1 MQSPQQSNSLS
12 NRLIPHHDG
21 SELYV
26 TPKSPRIGDS
36 ITLRVR
42 VPKSY
47 SFQKSFVRL
56 YEDGEP
62 RSYELSLLQKGTHED
77 WWGVTIT
84 LVNKTLQ
91 YRFVFLSTDKY
102 EWLTAR
108 GLFAH
113 DVHSNTDFKIFSGT
127 RAPEWVHSSVFYQ
140 IFPDRFAKSEVK
152 RALPDWAVARN
163 WTDLPAQVR
172 SEISSELYGGDL
184 VGVEEHI
191 DHIEDLGV
199 NGIYFTP
206 FFPARS
212 NHRYDASSFSEVD
225 PVLGG
230 DQALDSLVSTA
241 RSRNIRILGD
251 LTSNHCGAGHPWLKD
266 AIADVNSEERS
277 FFYWDPS
284 VPHGY
289 VGWWGV
295 PSLPKLNF
303 NSLELRKRMYSA
315 ANSIVKKWLSPAKGL
330 SGWRID
336 VGNMTG
342 RQGSDDLHDLVM
354 HGIRQA
360 MDEAG
365 EEFWL
370 VAENGD
376 FVASDLD
383 GYGWHGAMNY
393 QGFMRP
399 VWNWLQSNSEIGG
412 GFQGLPFQMPRFTG
426 AQLVSSMREFS
437 AAIPWD
443 SYTSCMLLLDSHD
456 TARMRTVVN
465 GDRDRHLSGMALAL
479 TIPGVP
485 SIYAGDE
492 IGLEG
497 SNGEAGRRTIDWD
510 NQNSWDQDF
519 LKSVKSLIQ
528 LRRTRHALIN
538 GGLRWLEIADDY
550 LLFARESKEEALL
563 IFISRTGVDIEIDLE
578 AHGVKLQ
585 KTLFGVEQSGP
596 HLRINSTTATQG
608 IWQIS
613 S

>member
-1 MQSPQQSNSLS
+1 MQSQQQSNSP
-12 NRLIPHHDG
+12 NNCLIPHHDG

-26 TPKSPRIGDS
+26 SPKSPSIGDS

-47 SFQKSFVRL
+47 LFQKAFVRL

-62 RSYELSLLQKGTHED
+62 RSYELSLLQEGAHED

-91 YRFVFLSTDKY
+91 YRFVFLATDKY

-113 DVHSNTDFKIFSGT
+113 DVHSNTDFRIFAGT
-127 RAPEWVHSSVFYQ
+127 RAPKWVHSSVFYQ
-140 IFPDRFAKSEVK
+140 IFPDRFAKSNVTRE
-152 RALPDWAVARN
+152 LPEWATARN
-163 WTDLPAQVR
+163 WNDLPAQNR

-191 DHIEDLGV
+191 GHIEDLGV

-225 PVLGG
+225 PILGG
-230 DQALDSLVSTA
+230 NEALDSLVSTA

-251 LTSNHCGAGHPWLKD
+251 LTSNHCGAGHPWLKG

-315 ANSIVKKWLSPAKGL
+315 ANSVVKQWLSPAKGL

-354 HGIRQA
+354 QGIRQA

-399 VWNWLQSNSEIGG
+399 VWNWLQLNTEIGG
-412 GFQGLPFQMPRFTG
+412 GFQGLPFQMPRFIG

-465 GDRDRHLSGMALAL
+465 GDRDRHLSGMTLAL
-479 TIPGVP
+479 TTPGVP

-519 LKSVKSLIQ
+519 LKGVKSLIQ
-528 LRRTRHALIN
+528 LRRTSHALIN
-538 GGLRWLEIADDY
+538 GGLRWLDIADDY
-550 LLFARESKEEALL
+550 LLFARESKEESLL
-563 IFISRTGVDIEIDLE
+563 IFISRTGVDTEIDLE
-578 AHGVKLQ
+578 GLGVKLQ

-596 HLRINSTTATQG
+596 LLRINSTTATQG

>member
-62 RSYELSLLQKGTHED
+62 RCYELSLLQKGTHED

-140 IFPDRFAKSEVK
+140 IFPDRFAKSDVK

-465 GDRDRHLSGMALAL
+465 GDRDRHLSGMTLAL

-519 LKSVKSLIQ
+519 LKGVKSLIQ

-550 LLFARESKEEALL
+550 LLFARESKEESLL
-563 IFISRTGVDIEIDLE
+563 IFISRTGVDIEIDLDGL
-578 AHGVKLQ
+578 GVKLQ

>member
-1 MQSPQQSNSLS
+1 MQSQQQSNSPS

-26 TPKSPRIGDS
+26 TPKSPRVGDS

-62 RSYELSLLQKGTHED
+62 RSYELTLLQKGVHED
-77 WWGVTIT
+77 WWGVTTT

-91 YRFVFLSTDKY
+91 YRFVFLASDKY

-127 RAPEWVHSSVFYQ
+127 RAPDWVHSSVFYQ
-140 IFPDRFAKSEVK
+140 IFPDRFAKSDVK
-152 RALPDWAVARN
+152 RELPDWAVARN

-191 DHIEDLGV
+191 GHIEDLGV

-225 PVLGG
+225 PILGG
-230 DQALDSLVSTA
+230 NEALDSLVSTA

-315 ANSIVKKWLSPAKGL
+315 TNSIVKQWLSPAKGL

-336 VGNMTG
+336 VGKYD
-342 RQGSDDLHDLVM
+342 RAA
-354 HGIRQA
+354 GIR
-360 MDEAG
+360 
-365 EEFWL
+365 
-370 VAENGD
+370 
-376 FVASDLD
+376 
-383 GYGWHGAMNY
+383 
-393 QGFMRP
+393 
-399 VWNWLQSNSEIGG
+399 
-412 GFQGLPFQMPRFTG
+412 
-426 AQLVSSMREFS
+426 
-437 AAIPWD
+437 
-443 SYTSCMLLLDSHD
+443 
-456 TARMRTVVN
+456 
-465 GDRDRHLSGMALAL
+465 
-479 TIPGVP
+479 
-485 SIYAGDE
+485 
-492 IGLEG
+492 
-497 SNGEAGRRTIDWD
+497 
-510 NQNSWDQDF
+510 
-519 LKSVKSLIQ
+519 
-528 LRRTRHALIN
+528 
-538 GGLRWLEIADDY
+538 
-550 LLFARESKEEALL
+550 
-563 IFISRTGVDIEIDLE
+563 
-578 AHGVKLQ
+578 
-585 KTLFGVEQSGP
+585 
-596 HLRINSTTATQG
+596 
-608 IWQIS
+608 
-613 S
+613 

>member
-140 IFPDRFAKSEVK
+140 IFPDRFAKSDVK

>member
-36 ITLRVR
+36 ITLRVK

-62 RSYELSLLQKGTHED
+62 RSYELTLLQKGTHED
-77 WWGVTIT
+77 WWGVTTT
-84 LVNKTLQ
+84 LINKTLQ
-91 YRFVFLSTDKY
+91 YRFVFLATDKY

-127 RAPEWVHSSVFYQ
+127 RAPDWVHSSVFYQ
-140 IFPDRFAKSEVK
+140 IFPDRFAKSDMK
-152 RALPDWAVARN
+152 RELPDWAVARN

-225 PVLGG
+225 PILGG
-230 DQALDSLVSTA
+230 NEALDSLVSTA

-266 AIADVNSEERS
+266 AIADLNSAERS
-277 FFYWDPS
+277 FFYWDSS

-412 GFQGLPFQMPRFTG
+412 GFQGLPFQMPSFTG
-426 AQLVSSMREFS
+426 SQLVSSMREFS

-465 GDRDRHLSGMALAL
+465 GDRDRHLSGMTLAL

-528 LRRTRHALIN
+528 LRRTSHALIN

-550 LLFARESKEEALL
+550 LLFARESKEESLL
-563 IFISRTGVDIEIDLE
+563 IFISRTGVDIEIDLDGL
-578 AHGVKLQ
+578 GVKLQ
-585 KTLFGVEQSGP
+585 KTLFGVEQSGS

-608 IWQIS
+608 IWQIKS
-613 S
+613 

>member
-1 MQSPQQSNSLS
+1 MQSQQQSNSLS
-12 NRLIPHHDG
+12 SHRIPHHDG

-26 TPKSPRIGDS
+26 SPRSPSIGDS
-36 ITLRVR
+36 ISLRVR

-47 SFQKSFVRL
+47 LFQKVFVRL

-62 RSYELSLLQKGTHED
+62 RSYELSLLQEGAHED

-91 YRFVFLSTDKY
+91 YRFVFLSSEKY

-113 DVHSNTDFKIFSGT
+113 DVHSNTDFRIFAGT

-140 IFPDRFAKSEVK
+140 IFPDRFAKSDVK
-152 RALPDWAVARN
+152 RELPEWATARN
-163 WTDLPAQVR
+163 WNDLPAQNR

-184 VGVEEHI
+184 IGVEDHI
-191 DHIEDLGV
+191 DYIQELGV
-199 NGIYFTP
+199 NAIYFTP

-225 PVLGG
+225 PILGG
-230 DQALDSLVSTA
+230 DKALHSLVSTA

-251 LTSNHCGAGHPWLKD
+251 LTSNHCGAGHPWL
-266 AIADVNSEERS
+266 AAALANQQSPERS

-303 NSLELRKRMYSA
+303 NSLELRERMYSGDD
-315 ANSIVKKWLSPAKGL
+315 SIVKQWLAPAKGL

-342 RQGSDDLHDLVM
+342 RQGADDLHDLVM
-354 HGIRQA
+354 RGIRQA

-376 FVASDLD
+376 FIASDLD
-383 GYGWHGAMNY
+383 GTGWHGAMNY

-399 VWNWLQSNSEIGG
+399 VWNWLQTNSEIGG
-412 GFQGLPFQMPRFTG
+412 GFQGLPFQMPKFTG

-443 SYTSCMLLLDSHD
+443 SYISCMLLLDSHD

-465 GDRDRHLSGMALAL
+465 GDRDRHLSGIALAL

-510 NQNSWDQDF
+510 NQNSWDKNF
-519 LKSVKSLIQ
+519 LGEVKALIQ
-528 LRRTRHALIN
+528 LRRTSPALIN
-538 GGLRWLEIADDY
+538 GGLRWIDIGDDY
-550 LLFARESKEEALL
+550 LLFARESKEESLL
-563 IFISRTGVDIEIDLE
+563 ILISRSAVALKIDLE
-578 AHGVKLQ
+578 PLGLTLK
-585 KTLFGVEQSGP
+585 KTLFGEEQSGRY
-596 HLRINSTTATQG
+596 LTVNSSTATQG
-608 IWQIS
+608 IWQITS
-613 S
+613 